1 MGGITGFW
9 QRNRSSGV
17 NETLISQLKASS
29 DSIAYRGKTSFGHW
43 TSEDHTV
50 GLGFRKLT
58 TPDTHTPSDF
68 TPMTSSCGRYVVAY
82 SGDIHNASALQKE
95 LHCESP
101 SEIVIVLTAIT
112 RWGIRESAQR
122 FRGKFALIVYDQQNN
137 CLTIVRDRVGLEP
150 IYYGWWEGTLYIGSE
165 LKALMAYTSFRGVLN
180 RTALGRYLQHGYVPA
195 PLSIFQNVKKL
206 PPRNHRHNQKLR
218 TGITHSS
225 PILEPRRSFFTSH
238 RP

>member
-112 RWGIRESAQR
+112 RWGIRES
-122 FRGKFALIVYDQQNN
+122 
-137 CLTIVRDRVGLEP
+137 
-150 IYYGWWEGTLYIGSE
+150 
-165 LKALMAYTSFRGVLN
+165 
-180 RTALGRYLQHGYVPA
+180 
-195 PLSIFQNVKKL
+195 
-206 PPRNHRHNQKLR
+206 
-218 TGITHSS
+218 
-225 PILEPRRSFFTSH
+225 
-238 RP
+238 